1 MSSRE
6 IKVSIVVPVY
16 NSAEFLDQ
24 CIESLVNQTLK
35 EIEIILVND
44 ASPDCSQVI
53 IDKWKQ
59 KDDRIVSVVNPQ
71 NMLCGYTL
79 NRGIKCARGKYIGFL
94 AGDDFDD
101 SNLYKTL
108 IDNSDDLTAD
118 IVMDDSFYMY
128 YDENRKNII
137 TYLDKGMSLQDIKRK
152 MAAHGGSN
160 VAPWIVRRDFL
171 INNNLF
177 FAEGIFFEDNP
188 IVPIWILLANK
199 INIVHQAHYY
209 YRQNPDSQLHKKDN
223 PRVFDRLTSAKLY
236 LENVH
241 KYNVY
246 NEWKEEIDY
255 TFFRIFIF
263 NTLLNVAN
271 TFKNLPIARLRD
283 AIKEYLTIAG
293 KEIKSNKYYVARKL
307 TLDEKILDYIC
318 FHPNSVWL
326 LYFYR
331 FYIWSVRLA
340 YKLIKG

>member
-35 EIEIILVND
+35 EIEIIIVND
-44 ASPDCSQVI
+44 ASPDNSQEI

-59 KDDRIVSVVNPQ
+59 KDDRIISIINPQ
-71 NMLCGYTL
+71 NMLCGYTI
-79 NRGIKCARGKYIGFL
+79 NIGIKHARGKYLGFL

-101 SNLYKTL
+101 PNLYQTL
-108 IDNSDDLTAD
+108 IDNSDGMTAD
-118 IVMDDSFYMY
+118 IVMEDSLY
-128 YDENRKNII
+128 YYYSENKKQLLFFLNE
-137 TYLDKGMSLQDIKRK
+137 GMSLQDIKRK

-160 VAPWIVRRDFL
+160 VAPWIIRRDYL
-171 INNNLF
+171 INNDLF
-177 FAEGIFFEDNP
+177 YAEGIFFEDNP
-188 IVPIWILLANK
+188 IVPIWVLLAKK
-199 INIVHQAHYY
+199 INTVHQAHYH

-223 PRVFDRLTSAKLY
+223 PRVFDRLISAKLY
-236 LENVH
+236 LNNVH

-246 NEWKEEIDY
+246 DEWKEEIDY

-283 AIKEYLTIAG
+283 AIKEYLSIAG
-293 KEIKSNKYYVARKL
+293 KEIKHNKYYVERKM
-307 TLDEKILDYIC
+307 TFDEKILDYIC
-318 FHPNSVWL
+318 FRPNAVWL

-331 FYIWSVRLA
+331 LYVWSVRFA

>member
-1 MSSRE
+1 MSNKE
-6 IKVSIVVPVY
+6 VKVSIVVAVY
-16 NSAEFLDQ
+16 NSAQFLDQ

-35 EIEIILVND
+35 EIEIIIVND
-44 ASPDCSQVI
+44 ASPDNSQEI

-59 KDDRIVSVVNPQ
+59 KDDRIISIINPQ
-71 NMLCGYTL
+71 NMLCGYTT
-79 NRGIKCARGKYIGFL
+79 NIGIKHARGKYLGFL

-101 SNLYKTL
+101 PNLYQTL
-108 IDNSDDLTAD
+108 IDNSDGMTAD
-118 IVMDDSFYMY
+118 IVMEDSLY
-128 YDENRKNII
+128 YYFSENKKQLHNF
-137 TYLDKGMSLQDIKRK
+137 LNEGMSLQDIKRK
-152 MAAHGGSN
+152 MATHGGSN
-160 VAPWIVRRDFL
+160 VAPWIVRRDYFL
-171 INNNLF
+171 NNNLI

-188 IVPIWILLANK
+188 IVPIWILLAKK
-199 INIVHQAHYY
+199 INTVHQAHYY

-223 PRVFDRLTSAKLY
+223 PRIFDRLTSAKLY
-236 LENVH
+236 LSNVY

-271 TFKNLPIARLRD
+271 TFKHLPMARLRG

-293 KEIKSNKYYVARKL
+293 KEIKHNKYYIERKM
-307 TLDEKILDYIC
+307 TFDEKILDYIC
-318 FHPNSVWL
+318 FRPNTVWL

-331 FYIWSVRLA
+331 TYLWSVRLA